1 MSRATGTERPVQRLW
16 MVVTDSGA
24 WWHSLLGPSR
34 PPRSPRCSAPLKS
47 DHWFHEVFRVLP
59 DLARQL
65 IPDLAPAP
73 LAEEASAAASSAAS
87 EAEPGTPPHGT
98 AYIFRPVALKSVAHH
113 PDGVLWP
120 RHPPGGSDQKPVV
133 LLEVQMH
140 NDPRFQRRLGAETF
154 HLLQQHEAIRHLRV
168 LVLVPHR
175 RLALGSDPPRPLRR
189 FLRQDVTWVDLGAL
203 ARRPDLDPTLA
214 LLTLPVRRQPDL
226 APTCRRILRRRPD
239 LIDLILPI
247 LTERFQGLSSAQLM
261 ATLGV
266 SKDLWRHTPLFQE
279 ILREGLDRGLAEGRE
294 KGMAQGMAQGLAE
307 GRAEG
312 ASEGRHREALFL
324 TLRQLERRL
333 GPLNATCRA
342 RVETLALERLEEL
355 ALALLDFKKPE
366 QLNRW
371 LEGGVI

>member
-1 MSRATGTERPVQRLW
+1 MQ
-16 MVVTDSGA
+16 
-24 WWHSLLGPSR
+24 
-34 PPRSPRCSAPLKS
+34 S

-59 DLARQL
+59 DLPRQL
-65 IPDLAPAP
+65 IPDLASP
-73 LAEEASAAASSAAS
+73 AAASQAQDSSLPSDPAS
-87 EAEPGTPPHGT
+87 EDS

-120 RHPPGGSDQKPVV
+120 RHHPGGSDQVPVV

-154 HLLQQHEAIRHLRV
+154 HLLQQHEVIRHLRV

-175 RLALGSDPPRPLRR
+175 RLALGSQPPRPLRR

-203 ARRPDLDPTLA
+203 GRRPDLDPALA
-214 LLTLPVRRQPDL
+214 LLTLPVQPQPDL
-226 APTCRRILRRRPD
+226 APTCQRILRRRPD

-247 LTERFQGLSSAQLM
+247 LTERFQGLSSEQLM

-279 ILREGLDRGLAEGRE
+279 ILAEGLREGRARGMAEGRAEGRE
-294 KGMAQGMAQGLAE
+294 KGRVEGRVEGREEGREE

-312 ASEGRHREALFL
+312 REEGRAEGTSEGRHREALRL
-324 TLRQLERRL
+324 TLRQLARRF
-333 GPLNATCRA
+333 GPLKTAHRA
-342 RVETLALERLEEL
+342 RVEALTLERLEEL
-355 ALALLDFKKPE
+355 ALALLDFHDAE
-366 QLNRW
+366 ELGRW
-371 LEGGVI
+371 LEGRQG